1 MKKFI
6 KLISFVGVILAP
18 VFVYANNK
26 EEILSGVS
34 KEFTRYGSIDA
45 AYFYLFAVVLFV
57 AFFGGYIISKLS
69 HR

>member
-34 KEFTRYGSIDA
+34 KEFVRYGGIDI
-45 AYFYLFAVVLFV
+45 AYLYLFGVVLFV
-57 AFFGGYIISKLS
+57 AFFGGFIISKLS